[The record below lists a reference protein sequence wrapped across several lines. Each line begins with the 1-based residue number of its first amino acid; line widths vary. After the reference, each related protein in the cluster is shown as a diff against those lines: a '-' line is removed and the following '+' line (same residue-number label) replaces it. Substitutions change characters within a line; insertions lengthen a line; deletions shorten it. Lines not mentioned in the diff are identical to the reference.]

1 MEKPLAGAVI
11 CCTSVVPEDRARYAE
26 YALQMG
32 ADHKLDLTS
41 DVTHLL
47 VGDTDTAKYRYVAK
61 EREDVRVLRPEWVE
75 AVRNR
80 WMEDT
85 TLDMEVL
92 YADYKLPTLHGLKIC
107 ITGFDDL
114 TFRAQLQ
121 KNVVENGGEYT
132 GDLTKDVTHLIA
144 AKADGKKFEYGMQ
157 WQKKVVSLKWYKD
170 TLQRGMQLDESLY
183 HPTRPFDQQGIDEQG
198 NSAWKRH
205 AKPVSQLGKRARDD
219 AFVPQ
224 PPKKLR
230 RTASTRLGSQNDNL
244 WTDIVAGEG
253 FDVAEHERREHKPA
267 KSLPSMRTSTS
278 EDATVQ
284 EERSFS
290 HPHSVPQNS
299 GYFSGRNFSMHGL
312 DPRRAEIVRTIVA
325 SGGGSLFDSIDAA
338 IQESESDGRI
348 AIMVIAHNYPA
359 EKVPKIANVDVVTEF
374 WLEWCMLNKAFIE
387 PQDYPLGLPISQTRP
402 QGITKLSVSTTGFTP
417 VERLQMHKLM
427 QLLGGKYEETFTPHV
442 SVLIYKEDNSNTGK
456 TRVAE
461 AADVP
466 VVGSKW
472 LFRLLEDGRVPSYEH
487 YRIST
492 RKSIRSR
499 PQQKGYNDSKA
510 PAEDRPSARPSK
522 TSTKVDLPA
531 VERDSVNGDEGSNG
545 AKTSKG
551 PLSEISPNSPTKER
565 AEGPTKQKKRLFQTL
580 DGPSSETAE
589 GVLPQDE
596 NDKPAAGM
604 ADARTLNGAIQ
615 DLLEMKARS
624 KLSSNEVGA
633 DQPRKKGLFGRAL
646 SNLSNSSAKSNRP
659 HSRAS
664 SVDTVNTD
672 GVGSEIGVSLSNKD
686 RSSSSF
692 IGRAQSGLHTGS
704 VSAAMELRDLGY
716 YQTGHAEEAEAPALT
731 QLVYDDPEEAI
742 MLREKLAARRRQ
754 RSRLGQKADDPPPAQ
769 QREDRK
775 IRDDDLLA
783 NAGWGAGRR
792 TRHKDKS
799 PPGLKQF

>member
-11 CCTSVVPEDRARYAE
+11 CCTSVVPENRTRYAE
-26 YALQMG
+26 YAQQMG

-47 VGDTDTAKYRYVAK
+47 VGDTDSAKYRYVAK

-85 TLDMEVL
+85 ALDLEAL
-92 YADYKLPTLHGLKIC
+92 YIEYKLPTLHGLKIC

-121 KNVVENGGEYT
+121 KNVVENGGQYT

-144 AKADGKKFEYGMQ
+144 AKPEGKKFEYGVQ
-157 WQKKVVSLKWYKD
+157 WQKKVVTLKWYKD

-183 HPTRPFDQQGIDEQG
+183 NPTRPFDEQGIDEQG
-198 NSAWKRH
+198 KPAWKRH
-205 AKPVSQLGKRARDD
+205 GQPVSQLGKRARDNNI
-219 AFVPQ
+219 VPQ

-230 RTASTRLGSQNDNL
+230 RTASARLGSQNDNL

-253 FDVAEHERREHKPA
+253 FDVAEHERRVLKPI
-267 KSLPSMRTSTS
+267 KSLPSMRPSTS
-278 EDATVQ
+278 GDVTVQ
-284 EERSFS
+284 QERSFS
-290 HPHSVPQNS
+290 HPDTVPHIS
-299 GYFSGRNFSMHGL
+299 GYFSGRNFGMHGL
-312 DPRRAEIVRTIVA
+312 DPRRAEIVRTIVGA
-325 SGGGSLFDSIDAA
+325 GGGSLFDSIDAA
-338 IQESESDGRI
+338 IRESESDGMT

-359 EKVPKIANVDVVTEF
+359 EKVPKVLNVDVVTEF
-374 WLEWCMLNKAFIE
+374 WLEWCMFQKAFIE
-387 PQDYPLGLPISQTRP
+387 PQDYPLGLPISQARP

-442 SVLIYKEDNSNTGK
+442 SVLICKEGNSNTEK

-466 VVGSKW
+466 VVGSEW

-487 YRIST
+487 YRILT
-492 RKSIRSR
+492 MKSVGSR

-510 PAEDRPSARPSK
+510 PAEDRSSNKSSK
-522 TSTKVDLPA
+522 TSSVVDLPI
-531 VERDSVNGDEGSNG
+531 VERDPVNRTEDSSR
-545 AKTSKG
+545 ARTIKG

-565 AEGPTKQKKRLFQTL
+565 ADVPMKQKKRLFQTL
-580 DGPSSETAE
+580 DCPSSETTE
-589 GVLPQDE
+589 GVLAQDE
-596 NDKPAAGM
+596 KGKPPAGV
-604 ADARTLNGAIQ
+604 ADARALNGAIQ
-615 DLLEMKARS
+615 DLLDMKARS
-624 KLSSNEVGA
+624 KSSNNEAGA

-664 SVDTVNTD
+664 SVNTVNTD

-704 VSAAMELRDLGY
+704 VSGMDLGDLGY
-716 YQTGHAEEAEAPALT
+716 YQTGHAKEAEAPALT

>member
-11 CCTSVVPEDRARYAE
+11 CCTSVIPEDRTRYAE
-26 YALQMG
+26 YAQQMG

-85 TLDMEVL
+85 SLELEGL
-92 YADYKLPTLHGLKIC
+92 YAEYKLPTLQGLKIC

-144 AKADGKKFEYGMQ
+144 AKPEGKKFEFGLQ

-170 TLQRGMQLDESLY
+170 SLQRGMQLDESLY
-183 HPTRPFDQQGIDEQG
+183 NPTRPVDEQGIDEQG
-198 NSAWKRH
+198 KPAWKRH
-205 AKPVSQLGKRARDD
+205 TQPVSHLGKRAQDD
-219 AFVPQ
+219 NVVPQ

-230 RTASTRLGSQNDNL
+230 RTASARLGSQNDNL

-253 FDVAEHERREHKPA
+253 FDVADDERRVLKPT
-267 KSLPSMRTSTS
+267 KSLPSMRPSTS
-278 EDATVQ
+278 RDATVQ
-284 EERSFS
+284 QERSFS
-290 HPHSVPQNS
+290 HSDSVPQSS
-299 GYFSGRNFSMHGL
+299 GYFSGRNFGMHGL
-312 DPRRAEIVRTIVA
+312 DPRRAEIVRTIVGA
-325 SGGGSLFDSIDAA
+325 GGGSLSDSIDAA
-338 IQESESDGRI
+338 VRESESDGRN
-348 AIMVIAHNYPA
+348 AIMVIAHSYPA
-359 EKVPKIANVDVVTEF
+359 EKVPKFTNVDVVTEF
-374 WLEWCMLNKAFIE
+374 WLEWCMFNKAFIA

-417 VERLQMHKLM
+417 VERLQMQKLM
-427 QLLGGKYEETFTPHV
+427 QLLGGRYEETFTPHV
-442 SVLIYKEDNSNTGK
+442 SVLICKEDKSNK
-456 TRVAE
+456 EKMRAAE
-461 AADVP
+461 ATNVP
-466 VVGSKW
+466 VVGPRW
-472 LFRLLEDGRVPSYEH
+472 LFRLLEEGRVPSYEH
-487 YRIST
+487 YRIT
-492 RKSIRSR
+492 TMKSIGPR
-499 PQQKGYNDSKA
+499 PQQKGHNDSKGLV
-510 PAEDRPSARPSK
+510 EDKPSNNPSK
-522 TSTKVDLPA
+522 TSTDVDLLIVA
-531 VERDSVNGDEGSNG
+531 RKSVNGNEDSNG
-545 AKTSKG
+545 VRPSKE
-551 PLSEISPNSPTKER
+551 PLSEVSPNSPTKER
-565 AEGPTKQKKRLFQTL
+565 VDSHTKQKKRLFQTP
-580 DGPSSETAE
+580 DGPSSERAE
-589 GVLPQDE
+589 DVLPVDE
-596 NDKPAAGM
+596 NGKPAIGM
-604 ADARTLNGAIQ
+604 ADARALNGAIQ
-615 DLLEMKARS
+615 DLLDMKARS
-624 KLSSNEVGA
+624 KSSNSEVRA
-633 DQPRKKGLFGRAL
+633 DQARKKGLYGRAL

-659 HSRAS
+659 RSRAS

-692 IGRAQSGLHTGS
+692 TGRAQSGLHTGG
-704 VSAAMELRDLGY
+704 VSAIELGDLGY

-742 MLREKLAARRRQ
+742 ILREKLAARRRQ
-754 RSRLGQKADDPPPAQ
+754 RFRLGQKADDPPPAQ

-775 IRDDDLLA
+775 IRDDDLLTD
-783 NAGWGAGRR
+783 AGWGAGRR
-792 TRHKDKS
+792 TRHKDKN